1 MDPLALAAIV
11 GLVFAGKTMSDKV
24 DDKPT
29 TPSPKSLPPTTRP
42 LTRRDVDLISNSRD
56 HAKDFFDLQ
65 NTNPELGRRVG
76 DWRLQPKDAVPSLQD
91 VARDATKRPYGQ
103 PVYDMY
109 NRQYVTN
116 KMNNL
121 PPVERVNVGRGLG
134 VDPSIPATGGFHDF
148 FRALPNNINEE
159 SLTTLEGRQGPA
171 NPVVKNGGAGGIG
184 EVTHE
189 AKDTKTWT
197 REPKRGRAAG
207 QGGAV
212 TGAEGRPDF
221 IKTRRT
227 TIRQE
232 TGERIDTLSSG
243 PGQFMVSQPYAEGG
257 EESYTNKTLTRSSGY
272 REHENRAGN
281 PGRMNVREDPAN
293 QGGIMTN
300 LRSESVPVPVG
311 PMNGSRFQ
319 NYTKPDFDK
328 FEERRMNTNPH
339 ADPSYL
345 DIAIQQLEKNAIAI
359 PPLAVQ

>member
-1 MDPLALAAIV
+1 MDPLALAAVV
-11 GLVFAGKTMSDKV
+11 GLVFAGKTLSDKSEDAPV
-24 DDKPT
+24 ESSAKL
-29 TPSPKSLPPTTRP
+29 LPPTTRP
-42 LTRRDVDLISNSRD
+42 LTRRDVDLISNARD
-56 HAKDFFDLQ
+56 HSKDFFDLR
-65 NTNPELGRRVG
+65 NTTPDLGRRVG
-76 DWRLQPKDAVPSLQD
+76 DWRLQPKEAIPSLQD
-91 VARDATKRPYGQ
+91 TAPDATQLPYGQ
-103 PVYDMY
+103 PVYDLY

-121 PPVERVNVGRGLG
+121 PPIERQNVGRGLG
-134 VDPSIPATGGFHDF
+134 VDPSVPSAGGFHDF
-148 FRALPNNINEE
+148 FRVLPNNVNEE
-159 SLTTLEGRQGPA
+159 RLTTLEGRTGPA

-189 AKDTKTWT
+189 AKDTKAWT

-207 QGGAV
+207 QGGAI

-232 TGERIDTLSSG
+232 TGERIDTLSTG
-243 PGQFMVSQPYAEGG
+243 PSQYNVYQPYAEGG
-257 EESYTNKTLTRSSGY
+257 EEAYTNKALTRASGY

-281 PGRMNVREDPAN
+281 PGRMNVREDPNN

-300 LRSESVPVPVG
+300 LRPESVPVPVG

-319 NYTKPDFDK
+319 NYVAPEFDK
-328 FEERRMNTNPH
+328 FEERLMNPNPL
-339 ADPSYL
+339 ASSQCL
-345 DIAIQQLEKNAIAI
+345 DVAIQQLEKNAIAI